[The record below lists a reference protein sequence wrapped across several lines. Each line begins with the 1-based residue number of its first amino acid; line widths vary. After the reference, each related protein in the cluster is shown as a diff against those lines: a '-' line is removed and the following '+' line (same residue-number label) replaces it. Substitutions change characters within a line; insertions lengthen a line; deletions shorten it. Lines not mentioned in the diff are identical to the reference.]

1 MLKIKFE
8 ILIENMERVGGACW
22 TCDVIL
28 EGGGGVLVAW
38 HQPGYYNAG
47 RNFLLDLC

>member
-28 EGGGGVLVAW
+28 EGGGGASCMA
-38 HQPGYYNAG
+38 PA
-47 RNFLLDLC
+47 RLLQCWPEFFA